1 MQVGGLLLHKTARNM
16 HFNKQC
22 KASFHTKETT
32 VPLNGTLGSS
42 VRNVQLVGEEAV
54 EALICI
60 VWALVCLYWER
71 DW

>member
-1 MQVGGLLLHKTARNM
+1 MQGGGLLLHKTARNI

-22 KASFHTKETT
+22 KAPFHTKETT

-54 EALICI
+54 EVLICI
-60 VWALVCLYWER
+60 VWVLVRLYRER
-71 DW
+71 G

>member
-1 MQVGGLLLHKTARNM
+1 MQGGGLLLHKTARNM

-22 KASFHTKETT
+22 KAPFHTKETT

-42 VRNVQLVGEEAV
+42 VRNAQFVGEEAV

-60 VWALVCLYWER
+60 VWALVRLYRER
-71 DW
+71 G

>member
-22 KASFHTKETT
+22 KAPFHTKETT

-42 VRNVQLVGEEAV
+42 VRNVQLVGEEAA

-60 VWALVCLYWER
+60 IWALARLYRER
-71 DW
+71 D

>member
-1 MQVGGLLLHKTARNM
+1 MQVGELLLHKTARNM

-22 KASFHTKETT
+22 KASFHTMETA

-42 VRNVQLVGEEAV
+42 VRNVQLVGEEAA

-60 VWALVCLYWER
+60 VWALVCLYRER
-71 DW
+71 D

>member
-1 MQVGGLLLHKTARNM
+1 MREGGLLLHKTARNM

-22 KASFHTKETT
+22 KSPFHTKETT

-54 EALICI
+54 EVLICI
-60 VWALVCLYWER
+60 VWALVRLYRER
-71 DW
+71 G